1 MGHSSILQAL
11 LDLKDVG
18 YGGVTVD
25 SMIQRLQ
32 SDGKLDSALQDKW
45 DSHAYPDKSITFTR
59 MTIADQYMI
68 LSDSAL
74 RILTL
79 MGLRCHQTGLI
90 QVSMADLATLTGL
103 KTRATQTAVKE
114 LLTTGCI
121 SVRIPAVRHT
131 PPIYEVNRELFCKGK
146 PRQSHFDYS
155 ACEKRGFLL
164 ARSMEHTAAVST
176 VHMKQLSA
184 DGTEKTLV
192 YSRITVAT
200 PSQDAKKE
208 PAKDSVSA
216 SSLHSSSNPTTIPAK
231 ESKVKPQGHG
241 WDSYPDDL
249 PGQVSIEDYI
259 ADLDDERLPFN

>member
-59 MTIADQYMI
+59 MTIADQYMS

-103 KTRATQTAVKE
+103 KTRATQSAVRE
-114 LLTTGCI
+114 LLRTGCI
-121 SVRIPAVRHT
+121 SVKIPAVRHT
-131 PPIYEVNRELFCKGK
+131 PPIYEVNGELFRKGK

-155 ACEKRGFLL
+155 ACEKGGFLL
-164 ARSMEHTAAVST
+164 TRSMEHTAAVST
-176 VHMKQLSA
+176 IHTKQPSA
-184 DGTEKTLV
+184 DDEKSIV
-192 YSRITVAT
+192 YARITVAT
-200 PSQDAKKE
+200 ASQDTKKE
-208 PAKDSVSA
+208 PAKATTST
-216 SSLHSSSNPTTIPAK
+216 SSLHSSSNAVSIPTGEP
-231 ESKVKPQGHG
+231 KVKSHGHG

-259 ADLDDERLPFN
+259 ADLDDKRLPFN

>member
-25 SMIQRLQ
+25 SMIQKLQ
-32 SDGKLDSALQDKW
+32 SDGKLDSELQAKW
-45 DSHAYPDKSITFTR
+45 DSHMYPDKAMTFTR
-59 MTIADQYMI
+59 MTIADQYMA

-90 QVSMADLATLTGL
+90 QVSVADLATLTGL

-114 LLTTGCI
+114 LLKTGCI

-131 PPIYEVNRELFCKGK
+131 PPIYEVNGELFRKGK
-146 PRQSHFDYS
+146 PTKGRFDYS
-155 ACEKRGFLL
+155 ACEKGGFLL

-176 VHMKQLSA
+176 VHTKQIAA
-184 DGTEKTLV
+184 DGTEKAIV
-192 YSRITVAT
+192 YARITVSTAA
-200 PSQDAKKE
+200 QDAKRE
-208 PAKDSVSA
+208 PAKDTSA
-216 SSLHSSSNPTTIPAK
+216 SSLHSSSNGSTIPSGAK
-231 ESKVKPQGHG
+231 KVKPQAAHG

-259 ADLDDERLPFN
+259 ADLDDKRLPFN

>member
-59 MTIADQYMI
+59 MTIADQYMT

-114 LLTTGCI
+114 LLQAGCI
-121 SVRIPAVRHT
+121 SVKTPAVRHT
-131 PPIYEVNRELFCKGK
+131 PPIYEVNGELFRKGK

-155 ACEKRGFLL
+155 ACEKGGFLL
-164 ARSMEHTAAVST
+164 ARSMERTAAVST

-184 DGTEKTLV
+184 DGTEKTIV
-192 YSRITVAT
+192 YARITVAT
-200 PSQDAKKE
+200 AAQDTKKE

-216 SSLHSSSNPTTIPAK
+216 SSSLHSSSNGSTISAGVK
-231 ESKVKPQGHG
+231 KVKQGHG

-259 ADLDDERLPFN
+259 SDLDDKKLPFN